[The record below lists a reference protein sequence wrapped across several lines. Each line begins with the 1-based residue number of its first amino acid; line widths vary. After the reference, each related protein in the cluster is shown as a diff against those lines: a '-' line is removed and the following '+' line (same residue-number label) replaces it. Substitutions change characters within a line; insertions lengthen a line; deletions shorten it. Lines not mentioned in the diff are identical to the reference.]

1 MKRSRK
7 MVEEHW
13 EKFIHGENEALSQI
27 YEPLFQP
34 LLLLAVKYVKN
45 PETARDITSELFAS
59 LLETDPPTRLS
70 KWSQIRDIKSFLS
83 TIIKCRTIDHI
94 RTQQSRLRL
103 LRKNETL
110 QHQLTSDKTTEL
122 EHLKMCI
129 NALSIEEKQLME
141 LHLAGFKNEEIAEQK
156 NYTEKT
162 IRNKLSAS
170 RKKLIY
176 LWKNLILAVLCQ
188 L

>member
-1 MKRSRK
+1 MI
-7 MVEEHW
+7 EEHW
-13 EKFIHGENEALSQI
+13 EKFIHGENEALSHI

-34 LLLLAVKYVKN
+34 LLFLAIKYTKN
-45 PETARDITSELFAS
+45 PEIARDLTGELFAS
-59 LLETDPPTRLS
+59 LLETEPPTRIS

-83 TIIKCRTIDHI
+83 TIIKCRAIDHV
-94 RTQQSRLRL
+94 RSQQTRIRL
-103 LRKNETL
+103 LRQNETW
-110 QHQLTSDKTTEL
+110 QHQLNSDLTTEL
-122 EHLKMCI
+122 EHLRMCI
-129 NALSIEEKQLME
+129 NALSVEEQQVME

-176 LWKNLILAVLCQ
+176 IWKNLILVVLCQ

>member
-1 MKRSRK
+1 MIEK
-7 MVEEHW
+7 HW
-13 EKFIHGENEALSQI
+13 EKFINGENDALSFV

-34 LLLLAVKYVKN
+34 LLFIAIKYVKN
-45 PETARDITSELFAS
+45 PEIAQDITSELFVS
-59 LLETDPPTRLS
+59 LLETDLNTRQS
-70 KWSQIRDIKSFLS
+70 KWSQIRDIKAFLS
-83 TIIKCRTIDHI
+83 TIIKCRAIDYI
-94 RTQQSRLRL
+94 RMHQNRLRI
-103 LRKNETL
+103 L
-110 QHQLTSDKTTEL
+110 QKEAIFQQENQDLILDL
-122 EHLKMCI
+122 EHLKLCI
-129 NALSIEEKQLME
+129 DALPNDEKHLIE

-176 LWKNLILAVLCQ
+176 IWKNLILVVLCQ